1 MAGDKMTWGH
11 GDKGKKR
18 EGRREG
24 MGDTGG
30 KGAAKAIGERPED
43 RFAGW
48 GEEGRRAKHHFVV
61 VSYDISSDRR
71 RSRVCK
77 LLKDYGER
85 VQYSVF
91 ECLLRPDDL
100 KRLRERLKPLL
111 VPEED
116 DVRFYRLCENCRRK
130 ATVWGRKKRRQWEKA
145 VVV

>member
-1 MAGDKMTWGH
+1 MAQW
-11 GDKGKKR
+11 
-18 EGRREG
+18 
-24 MGDTGG
+24 
-30 KGAAKAIGERPED
+30 PSQ

-48 GEEGRRAKHHFVV
+48 GKETGRAKRQFVV
-61 VSYDISSDRR
+61 VSYDIPDDRR
-71 RSRVCK
+71 RNRVCK

-91 ECLLRPDDL
+91 ECLLRPEEL

-130 ATVWGRKKRRQWEKA
+130 ATVWGRKKRRRWEQA